1 MLKRANYRVTTI
13 KNMMSNVKGFIKH
26 VDLFHRSTSKITG
39 VQMGQI
45 QQTIKA
51 LQSDILRDVV
61 SHRQTIKKKK
71 SRKFLFLNLCCKSHF
86 NVFEVCASLNYFGP
100 MVSLT
105 IPSFVPLPKGREV
118 KNLKCVQYGVSC
130 GTGTN
135 QALEPV

>member
-1 MLKRANYRVTTI
+1 MLKRANYQVTTI
-13 KNMMSNVKGFIKH
+13 KNMMCNVKGFMKH
-26 VDLFHRSTSKITG
+26 VELFHRSTSKITG

-71 SRKFLFLNLCCKSHF
+71 SRKFLHFLSNL
-86 NVFEVCASLNYFGP
+86 NVFEACASLNYFGP

-118 KNLKCVQYGVSC
+118 KIWKCVQYGVGC
-130 GTGTN
+130 GTGT
-135 QALEPV
+135 E